1 MVMALPPMLRAWL
14 APTISLALF
23 RFLAITVL
31 SASTFSSA
39 IQMTARSLAVSSK
52 KVNKEKRSVAAKD
65 VKVAKVARIAKAAR
79 IAKVIKVAKAVKAAR
94 VAMALRA
101 SLRLVDANLTMTLKK
116 NSS

>member
-1 MVMALPPMLRAWL
+1 M
-14 APTISLALF
+14 
-23 RFLAITVL
+23 L

-94 VAMALRA
+94 VAMALRD
-101 SLRLVDANLTMTLKK
+101 SLRLVDANLTMTLKR
-116 NSS
+116 NST